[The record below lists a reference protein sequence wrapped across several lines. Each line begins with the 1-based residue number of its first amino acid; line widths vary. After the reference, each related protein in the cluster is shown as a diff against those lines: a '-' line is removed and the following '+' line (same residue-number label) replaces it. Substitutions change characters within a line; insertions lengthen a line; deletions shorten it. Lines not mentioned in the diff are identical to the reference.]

1 MDVLASLNY
10 YEVFG
15 VVTALLCVWLY
26 TRQNVWSWPLTIVS
40 AGLYMIVFFQ
50 ARLYADVGLQG
61 VYILVAIYGWYE
73 WLYGGPQHSVLA
85 VSRLTRTTA
94 LVLLALVVGG
104 TAVLAFPLAAYTNA
118 SLPFWD
124 SLTTV
129 MSLVAQWMLAK
140 KILES
145 WLVWIVADTIY
156 VGIFLYK
163 ALYLTAGLYV
173 VFLGLAVLGFI
184 EWRKTMRGEGGMAN
198 AQ

>member
-1 MDVLASLNY
+1 MDFLANLNY
-10 YEVFG
+10 VEVFG
-15 VVTALLCVWLY
+15 VVTALVCVWLY

-50 ARLYADVGLQG
+50 AQLYADVGLQG
-61 VYILVAIYGWYE
+61 VYIVVAVYGWYQ
-73 WLYGGPQHSVLA
+73 WRFGGPQHNALP

-94 LVLLALVVGG
+94 LSLLGIVVVGTGLLAY
-104 TAVLAFPLAAYTNA
+104 PLATYTNA

-124 SLTTV
+124 SLTTA

-145 WLVWIVADTIY
+145 WFVWIVADTLY

-173 VFLGLAVLGFI
+173 VFLGLAVSGFI
-184 EWRKTMRGEGGMAN
+184 AWRASMRADS
-198 AQ
+198 ATVSA